1 MNKNRLQTLTLLGE
15 NLNFNYSTAVDLQ
28 TFFTPLNLE
37 KHLQQVILDYFNDTT
52 HTAICL
58 LDRQTLHYIVKLDEY
73 LILTPTKPQRNL
85 HKATSGI
92 VDQFQAVFKYI
103 LEAVFDTEIN
113 CNRVVTNQKIA
124 ATTPPL
130 LVKQMPLL
138 FNATSS
144 KLLYNMFNDGLK
156 SRDYAKCASIIRV
169 IIFANRKSNA
179 VYPTAESGK
188 ILSEKY
194 MSVALIVIIGQLAI
208 AAGLDASQIY
218 SICDQFLTEIE
229 AAHEHTNAFIDRFLL
244 DVLATPEQAHQVE
257 IGQFEQIVQTN
268 IFTKLSTDD
277 IAKQMHITPNQ
288 LRSIVKNDLKL
299 TPVEY
304 INQQK
309 IYTSYSLLRMN
320 TKLKT
325 YEISEMLG
333 FYDSSHFI
341 KEFERVS
348 GITPRE
354 YRKLIVT
361 DPNKE
366 AQLVPKPVTKR
377 GRKPKVAVT
386 VKTEL

>member
-1 MNKNRLQTLTLLGE
+1 M
-15 NLNFNYSTAVDLQ
+15 
-28 TFFTPLNLE
+28 
-37 KHLQQVILDYFNDTT
+37 
-52 HTAICL
+52 
-58 LDRQTLHYIVKLDEY
+58 HYIVKLDEY
-73 LILTPTKPQRNL
+73 LILTPSKPQRNI
-85 HKATSGI
+85 HKATSG
-92 VDQFQAVFKYI
+92 VADQFQTVFKYV
-103 LEAVFDTEIN
+103 LENVFDTTIN
-113 CNRVVTNQKIA
+113 CERVVTNQKITS
-124 ATTPPL
+124 TTPPL
-130 LVKQMPLL
+130 IVKQMPLL

-156 SRDYAKCASIIRV
+156 ARDYAKCVSIIRV

-179 VYPTAESGK
+179 LYPTAQSRQ

-208 AAGLDASQIY
+208 AAGLDANQIY
-218 SICDQFLTEIE
+218 AICDQFLTEVE
-229 AAHEHTNAFIDRFLL
+229 NAHEPTNSFIDRFLL
-244 DVLATPEQAHQVE
+244 DILATPEQAHKVE

-288 LRSIVKNDLKL
+288 LRSIVKNDLQI
-299 TPVEY
+299 TPIEY

-366 AQLVPKPVTKR
+366 VAVTPKTPAKR
-377 GRKPKVAVT
+377 GRKPKVAVGSDAQ
-386 VKTEL
+386 

>member
-1 MNKNRLQTLTLLGE
+1 MNTNKLQTLALLGE
-15 NLNFNYSTAVDLQ
+15 SLHFTYTTTPNLQD
-28 TFFTPLNLE
+28 FFKPLNLE
-37 KHLQQVILDYFNDTT
+37 QNLQQVIIDYFTDKS

-58 LDRQTLHYIVKLDEY
+58 IDHQTLHYIVKLDAY
-73 LILTPTKPQRNL
+73 LILTPSKPQRNI
-85 HKATSGI
+85 HKATSG
-92 VDQFQAVFKYI
+92 VADQFQTVFKYV
-103 LEAVFDTEIN
+103 LENVFDTTIN
-113 CNRVVTNQKIA
+113 CERVVTNQKITS
-124 ATTPPL
+124 TTPPL
-130 LVKQMPLL
+130 IVKQMPLL

-156 SRDYAKCASIIRV
+156 ARDYAKCVSIIRV

-179 VYPTAESGK
+179 LYPTAQSRQ

-208 AAGLDASQIY
+208 AAGLDANQIY
-218 SICDQFLTEIE
+218 AICDQFLTEVE
-229 AAHEHTNAFIDRFLL
+229 NAHEPTNSFIDRFLL
-244 DVLATPEQAHQVE
+244 DILATPEQAHKVE

-288 LRSIVKNDLKL
+288 LRSIVKNDLQI
-299 TPVEY
+299 TPIEY

-366 AQLVPKPVTKR
+366 VAVTPKTPAKR
-377 GRKPKVAVT
+377 GRKPKVAVGSDAQ
-386 VKTEL
+386 

>member
-1 MNKNRLQTLTLLGE
+1 MNTTNLQTLALLGE
-15 NLNFNYSTAVDLQ
+15 NLHFTYTTTPDLQ

-37 KHLQQVILDYFNDTT
+37 NNLQQVIDDYFKDSN

-58 LDRQTLHYIVKLDEY
+58 LDHQTLHYIVKFDEF

-85 HKATSGI
+85 HKATSGV
-92 VDQFQAVFKYI
+92 VDQFQAVFKYV
-103 LEAVFDTEIN
+103 LENVFETEIS
-113 CNRVVTNQKIA
+113 CERVVTNQKIA
-124 ATTPPL
+124 TTATPL

-156 SRDYAKCASIIRV
+156 LRDYAKCASIIRV

-179 VYPTAESGK
+179 LYPTAESGK

-208 AAGLDASQIY
+208 TAGLDANQIY
-218 SICDQFLTEIE
+218 NICDHFLTEIE
-229 AAHEHTNAFIDRFLL
+229 AAHEHTNSFIDRFLL
-244 DVLATPEQAHQVE
+244 DILATPEQAHQVE

-288 LRSIVKNDLKL
+288 LRSIVKNDLQI

-361 DPNKE
+361 DPDKE
-366 AQLVPKPVTKR
+366 AQLVPKKPAKR
-377 GRKPKVAVT
+377 GRKPKVAV
-386 VKTEL
+386 VADNN